1 MAGISCCKHTLENS
15 RVYYFI
21 KEQSLKESVC
31 QLGMCN
37 EERSRLVWVG
47 NDKCLKL
54 RKDFYQLC
62 GVHCSERLA
71 NHIQS

>member
-1 MAGISCCKHTLENS
+1 MAGISCCKHALNARDNLRRDQARPAQTTHLENS

-47 NDKCLKL
+47 NDKCLL
-54 RKDFYQLC
+54 
-62 GVHCSERLA
+62 
-71 NHIQS
+71 